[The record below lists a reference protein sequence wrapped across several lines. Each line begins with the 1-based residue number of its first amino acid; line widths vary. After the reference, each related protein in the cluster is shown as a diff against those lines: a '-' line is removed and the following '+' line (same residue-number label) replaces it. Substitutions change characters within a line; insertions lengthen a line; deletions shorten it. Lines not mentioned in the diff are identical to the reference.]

1 MVIIKKLVLLLYKK
15 EVYMIDY
22 NSRLKDINNHPIGHD
37 LVSSLLF
44 QMNLSEVIIKN
55 PLILNLK
62 IKTVIK
68 LMKDKDFFDVTIFD
82 SFIRLIN
89 QHPEVVNNQQIAIE
103 KKWWKE
109 AVFYQIYPR
118 SFNDSDNDG
127 IGDIKG
133 IIAKLDYLKNLG
145 VDCIWLSPIYDS
157 PQDDNGYDIRD
168 YYEIDK
174 MFGNIEDFKELLKQ
188 VHNRNMKIIMD
199 LVVNHT
205 SDEHQWFKKALD
217 GDKDYQDYYVFR
229 EKPNNWVSFFSGSA
243 WTFYPELNKYA
254 LHTFSKKQMDLNHD
268 NPKVR
273 QEVINIIKNY
283 LSMGVDGFRMDVIN
297 LISKDYLDG
306 NQFLGGITGITGLEN
321 YYFGPKLHQYLKEI
335 KLKAFKPYDGFS
347 VGETPGV
354 GKEMAKLLTGDYRN
368 ELDMVFSFE
377 HLENPGKSRFDDY
390 EYDLNYYKKHIINY
404 LSDYSN
410 HYQMSLFFD
419 NHDNPRMISKISKDP
434 RYHSQI
440 AMALATLLMTLKG
453 TPFIFQGQEMGLANI
468 EFKSIDQIKDVESLN
483 LYNKLIKT
491 KSTEEAFK
499 TILAGTRDHARANI
513 DWNKTDNGVSEYYH
527 KIIKIRKE
535 NPVLMY
541 GDIKF
546 VKIKRKDL
554 FAYYREYENV
564 KYYIEINLSNKQLKR
579 KILKNHFLIL
589 SNYQY
594 VIEDILMPYES
605 NIYQII

>member
-1 MVIIKKLVLLLYKK
+1 
-15 EVYMIDY
+15 
-22 NSRLKDINNHPIGHD
+22 
-37 LVSSLLF
+37 
-44 QMNLSEVIIKN
+44 
-55 PLILNLK
+55 
-62 IKTVIK
+62 
-68 LMKDKDFFDVTIFD
+68 
-82 SFIRLIN
+82 
-89 QHPEVVNNQQIAIE
+89 
-103 KKWWKE
+103 
-109 AVFYQIYPR
+109 
-118 SFNDSDNDG
+118 
-127 IGDIKG
+127 
-133 IIAKLDYLKNLG
+133 
-145 VDCIWLSPIYDS
+145 
-157 PQDDNGYDIRD
+157 
-168 YYEIDK
+168 
-174 MFGNIEDFKELLKQ
+174 
-188 VHNRNMKIIMD
+188 
-199 LVVNHT
+199 
-205 SDEHQWFKKALD
+205 
-217 GDKDYQDYYVFR
+217 
-229 EKPNNWVSFFSGSA
+229 
-243 WTFYPELNKYA
+243 
-254 LHTFSKKQMDLNHD
+254 
-268 NPKVR
+268 
-273 QEVINIIKNY
+273 
-283 LSMGVDGFRMDVIN
+283 
-297 LISKDYLDG
+297 
-306 NQFLGGITGITGLEN
+306 
-321 YYFGPKLHQYLKEI
+321 
-335 KLKAFKPYDGFS
+335 
-347 VGETPGV
+347 
-354 GKEMAKLLTGDYRN
+354 
-368 ELDMVFSFE
+368 
-377 HLENPGKSRFDDY
+377 
-390 EYDLNYYKKHIINY
+390 
-404 LSDYSN
+404 
-410 HYQMSLFFD
+410 
-419 NHDNPRMISKISKDP
+419 MISKISKDP